1 MLKQAGGTHY
11 RPHLPLNEA
20 LPEISAEDLERLD
33 AAASDP
39 TLMDEMVEGLAREG
53 RWERMDGLVE
63 AFTSQGI
70 KLILVVG
77 AGYRKEAVRFRA
89 PDGTLAE
96 ASPDRIGRER
106 YLALMRWVVGAGVRR
121 YAGRVEFWQ
130 VENEINIARLVA
142 RVGWRVK
149 EKSWEDRAFLRSL
162 ISTLC
167 RTVRAEGE
175 RAGRA
180 LKTTHNFS
188 ADMAW
193 KDWLGPK
200 ASASLSSDIRAF
212 SAPDDLDI
220 IGVDLYANHF
230 TGWPMFDKKVARD
243 VAGAVNAAGGRP
255 VWVLETGYAAGPKW
269 RGYSEGRQEDYFRK
283 AFDAAYGAGADLV
296 LAFGWFWNP
305 HGWHTDRPSPLPW
318 WHPMSPEQYWSPVH
332 VERGSDGSRKV
343 RFGPAYNELTQAAR
357 RWVEQSPP

>member
-1 MLKQAGGTHY
+1 A
-11 RPHLPLNEA
+11 
-20 LPEISAEDLERLD
+20 
-33 AAASDP
+33 
-39 TLMDEMVEGLAREG
+39 LAREG
-53 RWERMDGLVE
+53 RWERMDGLVD
-63 AFTSQGI
+63 AFTGRGI

-77 AGYRKEAVRFRA
+77 VGYRKEAVRYRSA
-89 PDGTLAE
+89 DGSLLE

-106 YLALMRWVVGAGVRR
+106 YLALMRWLVGAGVRR

-130 VENEINIARLVA
+130 VENEINIARLVT

-149 EKSWEDRAFLRSL
+149 EKSWGDREFLRSL

-167 RTVRAEGE
+167 RTVHAEGE
-175 RAGRA
+175 RAGRE

-200 ASASLSSDIRAF
+200 IPASLSADIRAF

-243 VAGAVNAAGGRP
+243 VAGAVSAAGGRP
-255 VWVLETGYAAGPKW
+255 VWVLETGYATGPKW
-269 RGYSEGRQEDYFRK
+269 RGFSEGRQEDYFRK

-305 HGWHTDRPSPLPW
+305 HGWYTDNPAPLPW
-318 WHPMSPEQYWSPVH
+318 WHPMSPEQHWSPVH
-332 VERGSDGSRKV
+332 VERGADGSRNV
-343 RFGPAYNELTQAAR
+343 RLGPAYDELTQAAR
-357 RWVEQSPP
+357 RWVAGTPP